1 MSTTPPGQGPD
12 KAEDGDEKKVRDGGT
27 NGNGGSSIADQAAAA
42 DPPVPEVS
50 PTPLGSKQPPIPG
63 LAGGRK
69 KPPVKTRIIITAA
82 AADAR
87 GQVDVEG
94 EQLLIVRAR
103 YFKATTTPKFD
114 GEGRVQSFDY
124 DQTFKPTWTEG
135 LDDFLAANG
144 LKMVR
149 VDEEGDAVDPTD
161 LVNVEELRR
170 EREKEGA
177 LD

>member
-1 MSTTPPGQGPD
+1 MSDGPE
-12 KAEDGDEKKVRDGGT
+12 KAENGEEKKARDGRT
-27 NGNGGSSIADQAAAA
+27 NGNGGGSIAEQAANSE
-42 DPPVPEVS
+42 PPVPEVS

-82 AADAR
+82 AAEAR

-94 EQLLIVRAR
+94 EQLLISRVR

-114 GEGRVQSFDY
+114 GEGRVTSFDY

-144 LKMVR
+144 LKLVR
-149 VDEEGDAVDPTD
+149 VDEPGESVDPDD